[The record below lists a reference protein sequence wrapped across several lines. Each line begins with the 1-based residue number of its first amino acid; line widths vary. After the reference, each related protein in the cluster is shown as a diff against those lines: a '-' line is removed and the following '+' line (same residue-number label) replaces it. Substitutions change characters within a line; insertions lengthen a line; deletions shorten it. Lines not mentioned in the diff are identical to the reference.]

1 MDFTYQLIFLGAW
14 NGWQKEIET
23 IFRARISELGVA
35 PEHISILT
43 SANFDEQ
50 YRANAP
56 AFCIYFGAVTAAYPD
71 LEKVG
76 RLLASAK
83 TIVPVVDDLKAFNQ
97 QIPQELRAINGYAL
111 DGTANIEALVSL
123 ALENLSLLR
132 TSRRLFI
139 SYRRD
144 ESTAAAIQLFE
155 RLEKAG
161 FDVFLDTYSIRPGE
175 PFQDELWQ
183 RLADTDVVILLNTPD
198 LLVSQWTEKELA
210 KANTMAVG
218 ILQLVWPNNADLRYA
233 ELTVA
238 ETLSQAD
245 FGTTDPRSKQG
256 QLTNDCLD
264 RTVGL
269 AESLRARSLAARQSN
284 MISEFSMAAK
294 NLGIPVSVQ
303 PGKFLLVDRGPGRQ
317 LIMIPT
323 VGVPQAFT
331 YHQSE
336 EMAKTI
342 RTKEVSGV
350 YLLYD
355 HLNIRDKW
363 VKHLDWLDGYLEIKS
378 LKLLETEAKLAGL
391 K

>member
-1 MDFTYQLIFLGAW
+1 LIFLGAW
-14 NGWQKEIET
+14 NAWQYEIET
-23 IFRARISELGVA
+23 VFRTRISELGVA
-35 PEHISILT
+35 PEHITVLT
-43 SANFDEQ
+43 SATFDAQ

-56 AFCIYFGAVTAAYPD
+56 AFCLYFGAATAAYPD
-71 LEKVG
+71 LDKVG
-76 RLLASAK
+76 RLLAGAK
-83 TIVPVVDDLKAFNQ
+83 TIVPVVDDLKTFNL
-97 QIPQELRAINGYAL
+97 QIPEELRAINGFEL
-111 DGTANIEALVSL
+111 DGSGKVEALVSL

-132 TSRRLFI
+132 NSRRLFV

-155 RLEKAG
+155 RLKKAG

-218 ILQLVWPNNADLRYA
+218 ILQLVWPTNPEVRYA
-233 ELTVA
+233 ELTLA
-238 ETLSQAD
+238 ETLSNAD
-245 FGTTDPRSKQG
+245 FGDTDPGTKQG
-256 QLTNDCLD
+256 QLTDDCLD
-264 RTVGL
+264 RIVGL

-284 MISEFSMAAK
+284 MISEFSLAAK
-294 NLGIPVSVQ
+294 KLGIPVSVQ

-336 EMAKTI
+336 EMTKTI
-342 RTKEVSGV
+342 RTNEVSGV

-363 VKHLDWLDGYLEIKS
+363 VKHLDWLDGYLEVKS